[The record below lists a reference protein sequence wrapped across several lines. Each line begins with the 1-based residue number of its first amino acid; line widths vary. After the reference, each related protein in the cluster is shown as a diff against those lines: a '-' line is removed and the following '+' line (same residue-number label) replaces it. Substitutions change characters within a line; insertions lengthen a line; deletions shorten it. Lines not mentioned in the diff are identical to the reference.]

1 MEFQE
6 NNIDYIIAH
15 INEPESLVEP
25 EFVEWLGDEGHRRL
39 FEEIRNQREAFMRSQ
54 LDSRVDMDKELKR
67 LRKGIQPKRSGKWL
81 NWLAV
86 AASVVVL
93 FTASVFLWHSRI
105 SGGGD
110 VQLATLEGR
119 RSAELILANGE
130 RINLENNVIELRE
143 SGGVLISNDSNYSL
157 SYRKDSL
164 PSGEVKGQGLVY
176 HTINVPAGADYVV
189 KLSDGTLVR
198 LNCETTFRFP
208 VSFAANER
216 RVYLDGEAFFE
227 VSKRQARPFI
237 VEADQMQVKVTGT
250 SFNVKSYSGEE
261 WGQTTLVDGS
271 VEVSSEQASESPV
284 HLDPSWQYSVN
295 KRTHQVEVKEVDVSL
310 YTGWTDGMFVF
321 KNQRLEEVMNTLA
334 RWYSLEVFYA
344 NASLKDLR
352 LSANLGRYE
361 HVDSLLNVIR
371 AMDKVSIERKGDVV
385 IVSNKVKSKR

>member
-6 NNIDYIIAH
+6 NDIDYIIAH

-25 EFVEWLGDEGHRRL
+25 EFVEWLADEGHRRL
-39 FEEIRNQREAFMRSQ
+39 FEEIRNQREALMRWQ
-54 LDSRVDMDKELKR
+54 LGGQLNVEEEYRR
-67 LRKGIQPKRSGKWL
+67 LEARIKPKRSGKWL
-81 NWLAV
+81 SWLAV

-93 FTASVFLWHSRI
+93 VTASVFLWHSGI
-105 SGGGD
+105 SGGEN
-110 VQLATLEGR
+110 VQLATLEGK

-164 PSGEVKGQGLVY
+164 PSGEVKGKGLVY

-227 VSKRQARPFI
+227 VSKMQARPFI

-261 WGQTTLVDGS
+261 WGQTTLVSGS
-271 VEVSSEQASESPV
+271 VEVSSEQASESPI

-310 YTGWTDGMFVF
+310 FTGWTDGMFVF
-321 KNQRLEEVMNTLA
+321 KNQRLEEVMGTLA